1 MPDGKSFRTGLDSG
15 WVRHCAERFVQLRR
29 AGDGCQRSAPWL
41 HCHGGLVKRMQLV
54 SLHDKRD
61 IEPFLRQNLFTHLF
75 EFSDLDDQYW
85 PYTIWFGL
93 KDGGDLRQVALLY
106 TGLPTPV
113 LLANADRPCEM
124 MSDLVQR
131 IVPLLPRRVYAHM
144 HPTHVDAIADH
155 FSVMPRGLFYRMG
168 LLNTSRIWD
177 MDTSRVEGLSES
189 DIPALEALYRVS
201 YPDNSFRPQFVKTGW
216 YYGIR
221 HGSTIISVAGV
232 HVCAPAYKVAALGN
246 VTTHP
251 RLRGRGLSRAACARL
266 CQSLMHHG
274 VEHIGLSV
282 KTDNASAIACYTR
295 LGFEKIVEHG
305 AYMLEWK
312 R

>member
-1 MPDGKSFRTGLDSG
+1 
-15 WVRHCAERFVQLRR
+15 
-29 AGDGCQRSAPWL
+29 
-41 HCHGGLVKRMQLV
+41 MQLV
-54 SLHDKRD
+54 SLHDKHE

-75 EFSDLDDQYW
+75 ECSDLDDHYW